1 MDNWKSFPVSFAGGL
16 VNNVPEVEQGVS
28 LPGTARK
35 LVNFEPSLSGGYRRI
50 EGYTRAVMNLHD
62 LLVMHPARVATFRAS
77 PAFSLNVYYT
87 SKDSFQIGD
96 YIRVGFN
103 FYAEITG
110 ISDFYTYVTI
120 SFSTNTTSNI
130 PAGTP
135 VYKATSAG
143 DYATSIDND
152 VATMTL
158 YNASGEPGAS
168 FYTFVRSVSSYF
180 GLRVYKKD
188 STDVNGFDCLLRNG
202 TNPLVNGAGQTGVTL
217 AVDGLEYKPNVGDT
231 FLIAGLSGQF
241 IVESSTDLVNG
252 GCTLTLDPFTS
263 LPSSPADNAKITWLG
278 SGLYR
283 LDTTGTL
290 DGARF
295 GGIAKYTK
303 NSIDERLVVCFTVPD
318 NSTNKCYPILLFS
331 PEDIKDPPV
340 GGGITGNCYHV
351 LNDTTDLK
359 GASTC
364 VYHKN
369 QLFFGNESRLIFSA
383 PYDERDYSA
392 ASGGGVIDVGST
404 IVSLK
409 SFRDTLYIF
418 CTNKIFKLVGNTAA
432 DFLLQ
437 PVTENLG
444 CAYQHSIQEIGG
456 DIMFLAEDGLR
467 LLSATERI
475 GDINLAAVSRPV
487 QKQVEVI
494 NALRP
499 EGAAYT
505 AFIRSIPIKDKSQYR
520 IFRWQSNVTR
530 ANSVGI
536 IAAQTEVNN
545 NIAISFAET
554 KGIKVKSC
562 DFSSAFDVYAFTTGE
577 DAKLYFM
584 DKGNR
589 FGADVNDANVGV
601 DIPAVFATPFFT
613 FDDAR
618 IRKPIHKVTL
628 YVETDNTVSIS
639 TDLKLDFENTG
650 VIQPSTV
657 VFSTGTDKGNVVSLV
672 GNGFSGSLE
681 FSNTSSVAPFT
692 LESAALE
699 YTLTDRR

>member
-16 VNNVPEVEQGVS
+16 VNNVPEVEQGVT

-35 LVNFEPSLSGGYRRI
+35 LVNFEPSLAGGYRRI
-50 EGYTRAVMNLHD
+50 EGYTRYVMDNIHD
-62 LLVMHPARVATFRAS
+62 LLEVQPARAAAFRSS
-77 PAFSLNVYYT
+77 PSFSVNVFFT
-87 SKDSFQIGD
+87 SKDSFQVGD
-96 YIRVGFN
+96 YISIGYT
-103 FYAEITG
+103 FYAQITSTTLAADG
-110 ISDFYTYVTI
+110 LTTTLGL
-120 SFSTNTTSNI
+120 STNITSSI
-130 PAGTP
+130 PNGELI
-135 VYKATSAG
+135 YKATSSG
-143 DYATSIDND
+143 VPKTSVDND
-152 VATMTL
+152 VVTMTT
-158 YNASGEPGAS
+158 AKSFGDPGAT
-168 FYTFVRSVSSYF
+168 FYHFVRAVGSYF
-180 GLRVYKKD
+180 GLRVY
-188 STDVNGFDCLLRNG
+188 SNTANGFDCFLRNG
-202 TNPLVNGAGQTGVTL
+202 TDPLVNGAGQTGTTL
-217 AVDGLEYKPNVGDT
+217 AVDGLEYKPNVGDS
-231 FLIAGLSGQF
+231 FCIDGLNSTF

-252 GCTLTLDPFTS
+252 GCTLTLTS
-263 LPSSPADNAKITWLG
+263 SLPPSSPSDNAKIIWVG

-290 DGARF
+290 DNARF

-303 NSIDERLVVCFTVPD
+303 NSNDERVVVCFTAPES
-318 NSTNKCYPILLFS
+318 STNKCYPILLFN
-331 PEDIKDPPV
+331 PDDISY
-340 GGGITGNCYHV
+340 TGVTYASGKNCYHV
-351 LNDTTDLK
+351 LNDTVDIK
-359 GASTC
+359 GASSC
-364 VYHKN
+364 AYHKN

-392 ASGGGVIDVGST
+392 ASGGGVIDVGSA

-409 SFRDTLYIF
+409 SFRETLYIF
-418 CTNKIFKLVGNTAA
+418 CTNKIFKLVGNTAT
-432 DFLLQ
+432 DFVLQ

-444 CAYQHSIQEIGG
+444 CAYPHSIQEIGG

-487 QKQVEVI
+487 QKQIETI

-520 IFRWQSNVTR
+520 IFRWQSDVTR

-562 DFSSAFDVYAFTTGE
+562 DFSSSFDVYAFTTGE

-584 DKGNR
+584 DRGNR
-589 FGADVNDANVGV
+589 FGADPNDANVGV

-613 FDDAR
+613 LEDTR
-618 IRKPIHKVTL
+618 MRKSFNKVTL
-628 YVETDNTVSIS
+628 YVETDNTVSMS
-639 TDLKLDFENTG
+639 ADLKLDFENTG

-657 VFSTGTDKGNVVSLV
+657 TFSTSTDKGNVVSLV

-692 LESAALE
+692 LESATIE
-699 YTLTDRR
+699 YGITDRR